1 MKNNKCLTF
10 IFFLTTL
17 IMGQPIPQGDI
28 LSETPL
34 YPVPA
39 DMTFEEYQDMNRRLT
54 IGLALSSVPIP
65 GIIHQYAGEEKT
77 AKKLRMIG
85 IGGLVSILTGSAMLK
100 EKGWKESSYDIMILN
115 EDQENEKR
123 FEKIPVNQ
131 FGDDI
136 GYKLVPLGKESEG
149 SGGGLILLG
158 AVVLACDVLYDWF
171 HGWKTIVHKRDAVR
185 FKYGQQ
191 LQVSVLPEIDF
202 LSQSAGLEFSLNF

>member
-1 MKNNKCLTF
+1 MNKNAAL
-10 IFFLTTL
+10 FLILFMNTL
-17 IMGQPIPQGDI
+17 LMGKHIPQGDI

-54 IGLALSSVPIP
+54 IGLALSSIPIP
-65 GIIHQYAGEEKT
+65 GIVHQYAGEIKT

-85 IGGLVSILTGSAMLK
+85 IGGLISIVAGGAMLK
-100 EKGWKESSYDIMILN
+100 EKRWEDSPYDVMILN
-115 EDQENEKR
+115 EGAENEKR
-123 FEKIPVNQ
+123 FEKIPINQ

-136 GYKLVPLGKESEG
+136 GYKLVPLNMASEG

-158 AVVLACDVLYDWF
+158 AAVLVCDVLYDWF

-191 LQVSVLPEIDF
+191 LQFSVSPGIDF
-202 LSQSAGLEFSLNF
+202 SSQSAVQFKFLI